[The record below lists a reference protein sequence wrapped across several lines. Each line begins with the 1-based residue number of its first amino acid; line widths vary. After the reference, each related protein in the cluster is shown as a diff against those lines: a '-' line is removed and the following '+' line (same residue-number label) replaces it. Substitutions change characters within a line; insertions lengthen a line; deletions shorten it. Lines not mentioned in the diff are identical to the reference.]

1 MSSFRILVVDD
12 EPDLRKVIERSL
24 ARDPELTIRACAS
37 GEAALQEAAAWS
49 PDLILLDFMMPG
61 MDGPSTLARLRQN
74 ASTAAIPVVF
84 LTARARAEELDRLI
98 SAGAVGAIAK
108 PFEPKALR
116 EAVRVYLGAAG
127 AASAASGT
135 TEIEASHTLEGPLAS
150 EQNHYRSRLRSDA
163 AKLRVFR
170 TKLETDLSPDVD
182 VGELRSIVHK
192 LAGSAGIYGFGQV
205 SRSAS
210 ELEKTIV
217 ATSSGQGQQ
226 ADLVVGL
233 DNLLE
238 GIARS

>member
-74 ASTAAIPVVF
+74 AATAAIPVVF
-84 LTARARAEELDRLI
+84 LTARARVEELDRLI
-98 SAGAVGAIAK
+98 SAGAAGAIAK

-116 EAVRVYLGAAG
+116 EAVRVYLGS
-127 AASAASGT
+127 ASPASRT
-135 TEIEASHTLEGPLAS
+135 TEPEASHTLDGPLAS

-170 TKLETDLSPDVD
+170 TKLETDHSPDVD

-217 ATSSGQGQQ
+217 ATSSGEGRQ

-233 DNLLE
+233 DDLLE
-238 GIARS
+238 GIARA

>member
-1 MSSFRILVVDD
+1 MSSFRVLVVDD

-24 ARDPELTIRACAS
+24 ARDPELTIRTCAS
-37 GEAALQEAAAWS
+37 GEAALQEATAWS
-49 PDLILLDFMMPG
+49 PNLILLDFMMPG
-61 MDGPSTLARLRQN
+61 MDGPSTLARLREN

-84 LTARARAEELDRLI
+84 LTARARMEDLDRLI
-98 SAGAVGAIAK
+98 AAGAAGAIAK

-116 EAVRVYLGAAG
+116 EAVRVYLSAAG
-127 AASAASGT
+127 AASDT
-135 TEIEASHTLEGPLAS
+135 TEAEASRTIEGPLAS

-182 VGELRSIVHK
+182 VGELRSIAHK

-210 ELEKTIV
+210 ELEKVIV
-217 ATSSGQGQQ
+217 ATGAGQGRQ
-226 ADLVVGL
+226 ADIVVGL
-233 DNLLE
+233 DNLLD
-238 GIARS
+238 GIARA

>member
-1 MSSFRILVVDD
+1 MSSFRVLVVDD

-24 ARDPELTIRACAS
+24 VRDPELAIRTSAS
-37 GEAALQEAAAWS
+37 GEAALQDAAAWS

-84 LTARARAEELDRLI
+84 LTARARIEELDRLI
-98 SAGAVGAIAK
+98 SAGAAGAIAK

-116 EAVRVYLGAAG
+116 EAVRVYLDAAG
-127 AASAASGT
+127 SPSGT
-135 TEIEASHTLEGPLAS
+135 TEPEASRTFDGPLAS
-150 EQNHYRSRLRSDA
+150 EQAHYRSRLRSDA

-170 TKLETDLSPDVD
+170 TKLEADLSPDVD

-210 ELEKTIV
+210 ELEKAIA
-217 ATSSGQGQQ
+217 ATSSGESRQ
-226 ADLVVGL
+226 AEIVVGL

-238 GIARS
+238 GIARA